1 MIFFIYDFYIY
12 HKYIKLLN
20 MIDIK
25 EIMSFNNEPL
35 VIGFLSFNKNYE
47 NKIIDWNDDGKRYKF
62 FDFTDKEVKLKNKE
76 KFRIFSNETNSWKY
90 FKYYLEKI
98 DKNNKLISPEY
109 IKPIEKRFTYERIIS
124 FIAIIISIIA
134 LINK

>member
-1 MIFFIYDFYIY
+1 
-12 HKYIKLLN
+12 